1 MYFLLDELGPA
12 LAEFDLAAKDRTA
25 HDPTTVSYG
34 RVGAEACRI
43 VSGSGR
49 SSVLSDAVD
58 EPLRMQMMYTSTQG
72 LLLACAAAVSGA
84 LYKGAA
90 RYSALAFECT
100 HRSGGVTQA
109 AYAVEW
115 AAQSLVAMK
124 RWEPASAAVG
134 LRGRHPR
141 LVRRH
146 RTTDRPSTA
155 GAPYHCPSTTTSET
169 GRRVTPKGK
178 HRTVPRRIVHLA
190 RSELTD
196 R

>member
-124 RWEPASAAVG
+124 RWEPAALLWGYVVVTRARFGAIEPPIV
-134 LRGRHPR
+134 HR
-141 LVRRH
+141 LQ
-146 RTTDRPSTA
+146 
-155 GAPYHCPSTTTSET
+155 APPI
-169 GRRVTPKGK
+169 
-178 HRTVPRRIVHLA
+178 TVPRQPPRRQGDA
-190 RSELTD
+190 
-196 R
+196 